1 MFPMKG
7 MLPPVAGL
15 IALLLFLPAQFA
27 QATGP
32 APKPAPTPAWPLPE
46 LDYFIGHLPP
56 PPRPGSFRDRMDLSD
71 AIARQK
77 VTTPEEIASVERSY
91 LFNVFYFS
99 SVLGPNFTPKNY
111 PKTAAFFTKVTN
123 TANIVVSGLKDHYK
137 RPRPFQA
144 HPNEIKLLVPNEPGY
159 GYPSGHT
166 TRSRLC
172 ASIMAQLAPQYKA
185 KIFSSAQQVATD
197 RILAGEHYLT
207 DLEGGRRLAKI
218 LFSVLSE
225 DMQFQKDLADL
236 QAAEWSGNSAP
247 LNKP

>member
-1 MFPMKG
+1 MKG
-7 MLPPVAGL
+7 MVPLAVGL
-15 IALLLFLPAQFA
+15 VVLLLILPGHFA
-27 QATGP
+27 LAAGP
-32 APKPAPTPAWPLPE
+32 APKPAPTPAWPLPD
-46 LDYFIGHLPP
+46 LDYFIRHLPP

-71 AIARQK
+71 AIALQK

-111 PKTAAFFTKVTN
+111 PKTAAFFTKVTD

-144 HPNEIKLLVPNEPGY
+144 HPNKIKLLVPNEPGY

-172 ASIMAQLAPQYKA
+172 AYIMVQLAPQYKS

-207 DLEGGRRLAKI
+207 DLEGGRRLAKM

-225 DMQFQKDLADL
+225 DVQFQKDLAAL
-236 QAAEWSGNSAP
+236 QAAEWSRNSAP

>member
-1 MFPMKG
+1 MKG

-99 SVLGPNFTPKNY
+99 PVLGPNFTPKNY